1 MTKNKKS
8 FGDRL
13 RGAAAAVFGPSF
25 RVDADPDSFWQIW
38 GTPRTSS
45 GQVVTQRTALGLP
58 AVFACVRVI
67 SDTVG
72 PLPVRL
78 VRESDDGTSSEV
90 VTDHPVADLLRE
102 PNTPAGYGMP
112 SLLKTSQTKFQLWG
126 DDYIQI
132 ERSRSGTPVKL
143 WALDPETTPLVPD
156 TTNRSERGIVGY
168 RTTINGDQVDL
179 KPADVIHIRDMSI
192 DGIIGM
198 SKVRL
203 ASQTIGAGL
212 AMEEYLSHFFK
223 NDLMSGGYFVH
234 PGRMD
239 QKSKGNFVDAVEK
252 QTLDKTTNRKQH
264 FKPKI
269 LEDGIKW
276 IQTTI
281 SPEQA
286 QLSDGREQI
295 VSEIARIYG
304 VPLMLVQSRTGSTV
318 WGTGIEQLMIGFAQ
332 LTILPIVVL
341 YEDEMSRKLLT
352 IEERKAGLR
361 IRFDLGN
368 LLRGDQ
374 KTLAESN
381 DLKIR
386 NGTMTPNEA
395 RKMDGRNPL
404 PGGDKALNL
413 SEIEAAKKAAPPAA
427 GDPKKEEPNAEEE

>member
-1 MTKNKKS
+1 MTTKNRLS
-8 FGDRL
+8 LGNRL
-13 RGAAAAVFGPSF
+13 RLLGAAFLPS
-25 RVDADPDSFWQIW
+25 VSTSADPESFWQFW
-38 GTPRTSS
+38 GGAAQRSTS

-58 AVFACVRVI
+58 AVFACVRVLA
-67 SDTVG
+67 DTVG

-78 VRESDDGTSSEV
+78 TKESEDGSSFEI

-102 PNTPAGYGMP
+102 PNTQAGYGMP

-126 DDYIQI
+126 DDYMQI
-132 ERSRSGTPVKL
+132 ERSASGEAIRL
-143 WALDPETTPLVPD
+143 WPLDPETVPLVAD
-156 TTNRSERGIVGY
+156 ITTPNKRGITGY
-168 RTTINGDQVDL
+168 RTSINGVQKDL
-179 KPADVIHIRDMSI
+179 KPEDVIHVRDMSI

-203 ASQTIGAGL
+203 AAQTIGAGL
-212 AMEEYLSHFFK
+212 AMEEYISHFFK

-239 QKSKGNFVDAVEK
+239 QKSKGNFIEALEK
-252 QTLDKTTNRKQH
+252 QTLDMKTARKQH
-264 FKPKI
+264 FKPKV

-286 QLSDGREQI
+286 QLNDGREQI
-295 VSEIARIYG
+295 VSEVARVYG

-332 LTILPIVVL
+332 LTILPIVVQ

-352 IEERKAGLR
+352 SQERKDGLR
-361 IRFDLGN
+361 IKFDLGA

-374 KTLAESN
+374 KSLAEAN
-381 DLKIR
+381 DIKIK
-386 NGTMTPNEA
+386 NKSLTINEA
-395 RKMDGRNPL
+395 RKMDGRNPV
-404 PGGDKALNL
+404 PWGDKPV
-413 SEIEAAKKAAPPAA
+413 EEPKPQGAAPSPEN
-427 GDPKKEEPNAEEE
+427 DTE